1 MTDADVYAFTA
12 WQRSLLREHWKMSG
26 EDFRELEARRV
37 LSAVEESGGV
47 VSRFLSQLKK
57 NRASSAGPTPHTKD

>member
-1 MTDADVYAFTA
+1 
-12 WQRSLLREHWKMSG
+12 MSG

-57 NRASSAGPTPHTKD
+57 NRASSAGPTPPTKD